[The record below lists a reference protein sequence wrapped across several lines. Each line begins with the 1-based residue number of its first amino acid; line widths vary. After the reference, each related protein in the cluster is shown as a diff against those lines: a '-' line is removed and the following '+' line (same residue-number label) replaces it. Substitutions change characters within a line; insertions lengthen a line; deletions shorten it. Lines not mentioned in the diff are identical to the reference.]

1 MIASFINNY
10 FDGKLYYYDLI
21 FNNDGETLLRLGGVI
36 FDQAPDEA
44 IFIERATQITLDN
57 LPDYELTQV
66 IF

>member
-36 FDQAPDEA
+36 FDQAPDET
-44 IFIERATQITLDN
+44 IFIERATQIALDN
-57 LPDYELTQV
+57 LPDYELIQV